1 MEAWRWREFL
11 LLLTVFVFSAGFA
24 SGGFLLLLVLA
35 AGEVMA
41 GEPLWRRTP
50 VDTGLLGL
58 MAAVVLSG
66 LWSEWR
72 ATALWSAAAFGL
84 CAAITLR
91 AVVLAVHRSQAF
103 AQRFIETW
111 AAGGV
116 AAGALCI
123 AWLGS
128 APGARAQVFNMNP
141 NELGTTLAIAAVLLL
156 GLTLDGPRR
165 KRLFCLA
172 GLGVVMVGLALTW
185 SRGAW
190 LAAAVGVA
198 VLLARVERP
207 RLWPGLLTAALVL
220 GAAMPMLGPRWAWH
234 AGRIQEIAA
243 ADGPFSRIP
252 IWRLVPKMVADHPV
266 LGTGLSTFQ
275 FVYERYRQG
284 TTAVPYAPLAHN
296 LFLQFAAETGVVGL
310 AALLYF
316 LTAGVLSVARWHVR
330 SPPGEQRYLSATV
343 LASLAALLAHQMVDG
358 TVLRVHIS
366 VGLFAL
372 VALGAAHRHPEPSRD
387 RAAGAR

>member
-11 LLLTVFVFSAGFA
+11 LLLTAFVFSVGFA

-35 AGEVMA
+35 AGETLA

-50 VDTGLLGL
+50 VDAGLLGL
-58 MAAVVLSG
+58 VAATVLSG

-72 ATALWSAAAFGL
+72 GTALWSAVAFGL
-84 CAAITLR
+84 SAAVTLR
-91 AVVLAVHRSQAF
+91 AVVLAVHQRPVF
-103 AQRFIETW
+103 ARRFIGAW

-116 AAGALCI
+116 AAGALGI
-123 AWLGS
+123 AWLGP

-141 NELGTTLAIAAVLLL
+141 NELGTTMAIAAVMLL
-156 GLTLDGPRR
+156 GLSLDGPRLR
-165 KRLFCLA
+165 RLLCLA
-172 GLGVVMVGLALTW
+172 GLSVATAGLVLTW

-190 LAAAVGVA
+190 LAAVLGVGVL
-198 VLLARVERP
+198 VARTER
-207 RLWPGLLTAALVL
+207 RLLWPGMLAAALVMV
-220 GAAMPMLGPRWAWH
+220 AAIPTLGPRWEWH
-234 AGRIQEIAA
+234 AGRIQETTA

-284 TTAVPYAPLAHN
+284 STAVPHAPLAHN
-296 LFLQFAAETGVVGL
+296 LFLQAAAETGLVGL
-310 AALLYF
+310 VALLFF
-316 LTAGVLSVARWHVR
+316 LTTGVLAVARWHTR
-330 SPPGEQRYLSATV
+330 GPPGSEQRRLSATA
-343 LASLAALLAHQMVDG
+343 LAAFVALLAHQMVDG
-358 TVLRVHIS
+358 TVLRIHIA

-372 VALGAAHRHPEPSRD
+372 VGLGAAFSPGAGE
-387 RAAGAR
+387 RAP

>member
-11 LLLTVFVFSAGFA
+11 LLLTAFVFSVGFA

-35 AGEVMA
+35 AGELMA

-50 VDTGLLGL
+50 VDVGLLGL
-58 MAAVVLSG
+58 VVATVLSG

-84 CAAITLR
+84 SAAVTLR
-91 AVVLAVHRSQAF
+91 AVVLAVHQRPVF
-103 AQRFIETW
+103 ARRFIEAW

-116 AAGALCI
+116 AAGALGI

-128 APGARAQVFNMNP
+128 SPGARAQVFNMNP

-156 GLTLDGPRR
+156 GLSLDGSRLRR
-165 KRLFCLA
+165 LLCLA
-172 GLGVVMVGLALTW
+172 GLSVVTAGLVLTW

-190 LAAAVGVA
+190 VAAVLGVA
-198 VLLARVERP
+198 VLIALTERRLLWHALLA
-207 RLWPGLLTAALVL
+207 AALVL
-220 GAAMPMLGPRWAWH
+220 GVAAPALGPRWAH
-234 AGRIQEIAA
+234 HVGRIREVAVA
-243 ADGPFSRIP
+243 EGPFSRIA
-252 IWRLVPKMVADHPV
+252 IWRLAQEIVSDHPV

-284 TTAVPYAPLAHN
+284 TTAAPNAPVAHN

-310 AALLYF
+310 VALLFF
-316 LTAGVLSVARWHVR
+316 LTAGVLAVTRWHTR
-330 SPPGEQRYLSATV
+330 GPPGSKERRLSAT
-343 LASLAALLAHQMVDG
+343 AFAALVALLVHQMVDG
-358 TVLRVHIS
+358 TVLRIHIS

-372 VALGAAHRHPEPSRD
+372 LALGAAHSPPRPAIRQ
-387 RAAGAR
+387 

>member
-1 MEAWRWREFL
+1 MDAWRWREFL
-11 LLLTVFVFSAGFA
+11 LLLTAFVFSVGFA

-35 AGEVMA
+35 AGEIMA

-50 VDTGLLGL
+50 VDAGLLGL
-58 MAAVVLSG
+58 VAAAVLSG

-72 ATALWSAAAFGL
+72 GTALWSAVAFGL
-84 CAAITLR
+84 SAAVTLR
-91 AVVLAVHRSQAF
+91 AVVLAAHHRPAF
-103 AQRFIETW
+103 ARRFIEAW

-116 AAGALCI
+116 VAGALGI

-156 GLTLDGPRR
+156 GLSLDGSRFRR
-165 KRLFCLA
+165 LLCLA
-172 GLGVVMVGLALTW
+172 GLSVVTAGLVLTW

-190 LAAAVGVA
+190 LAAAMGVV
-198 VLLARVERP
+198 VLIARTGHR
-207 RLWPGLLTAALVL
+207 RLWPGLLAAALVMV
-220 GAAMPMLGPRWAWH
+220 AAIPALGPRWEWH
-234 AGRIQEIAA
+234 ADRIQEITV

-284 TTAVPYAPLAHN
+284 TAAVPYAPLAHN
-296 LFLQFAAETGVVGL
+296 LFLQSAAETGLVGL
-310 AALLYF
+310 VALLFF
-316 LTAGVLSVARWHVR
+316 LSAGVLAVARWHTR
-330 SPPGEQRYLSATV
+330 GPPGSEQRGLSATA
-343 LASLAALLAHQMVDG
+343 LAALVALLAHQMVDG
-358 TVLRVHIS
+358 TVLRIHIS

-372 VALGAAHRHPEPSRD
+372 VALGAAFSPGAGE
-387 RAAGAR
+387 RAP